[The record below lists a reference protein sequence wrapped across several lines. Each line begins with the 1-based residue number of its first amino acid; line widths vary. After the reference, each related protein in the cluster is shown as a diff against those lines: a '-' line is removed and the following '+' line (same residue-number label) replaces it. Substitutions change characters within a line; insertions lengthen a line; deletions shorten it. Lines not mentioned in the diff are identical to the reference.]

1 MSNVSKDFNKVR
13 AAIDDFAKNI
23 AQEVADIRY
32 YEVDKIKAIAATR
45 LNFAVQELL
54 QMQFL
59 DYEQEKAKLVDQYI
73 DPHIPN
79 WKKEKLKRQITALN
93 LEMKQNNRL
102 RATFADYNELRQLSH
117 YIIDKYGKE
126 VLHDFRNNYL
136 NKGENA
142 THIRRRTGNQK
153 EQ

>member
-1 MSNVSKDFNKVR
+1 MSSVGKDFNKVR
-13 AAIDDFAKNI
+13 DAIDDFARNI

-54 QMQFL
+54 QLQFL
-59 DYEQEKAKLVDQYI
+59 DYEKQKATLVDQFI
-73 DPHIPN
+73 NRHTPN

-102 RATFADYNELRQLSH
+102 RATFADYNEYRQLSH
-117 YIIDKYGKE
+117 YIIDKYGKD
-126 VLHDFRNNYL
+126 VLHDFRENYL

-142 THIRRRTGNQK
+142 THIKMRTGNK
-153 EQ
+153 EA